1 MNEASNRSVVVNPAT
16 ATILVVMMFT
26 VGEKLVFEGT
36 IRHHVVLSFAG
47 FIFLSSQVRSAVE
60 MPQPNFLVT
69 IHEMRDFKNQAG
81 LMVSNLC

>member
-1 MNEASNRSVVVNPAT
+1 MISFACSL
-16 ATILVVMMFT
+16 LVTFT
-26 VGEKLVFEGT
+26 LE
-36 IRHHVVLSFAG
+36 RAVVLSFAG

>member
-1 MNEASNRSVVVNPAT
+1 M
-16 ATILVVMMFT
+16 L
-26 VGEKLVFEGT
+26 EKLVFEGT

-47 FIFLSSQVRSAVE
+47 FIFLSQVRSAVE
-60 MPQPNFLVT
+60 MPEPNFLVT